1 MNKIVDPL
9 EQLLIDIKTGVEHL
23 ESRPAPN
30 QATDYR
36 GQMRDMTAEISNLS
50 LMVKGLGEGIS
61 KIPSPLTY
69 RDLEN
74 AIAENAEA
82 FRKSASSIRDSLHGD
97 HRRKLGRTA
106 TICALLVLLGGGL
119 GLFFAEPMRP
129 YLNWMGLTFLGQD
142 YKASCEDLGGSVRS
156 DKLGNLYCVY
166 WIEKGSN

>member
-61 KIPSPLTY
+61 KIPSHPFAT
-69 RDLEN
+69 
-74 AIAENAEA
+74 A
-82 FRKSASSIRDSLHGD
+82 FMEITEGS
-97 HRRKLGRTA
+97 
-106 TICALLVLLGGGL
+106 LGGQQRFVL
-119 GLFFAEPMRP
+119 S
-129 YLNWMGLTFLGQD
+129 W
-142 YKASCEDLGGSVRS
+142 C
-156 DKLGNLYCVY
+156 C
-166 WIEKGSN
+166 